1 MSQVSFENFAR
12 AASQTN
18 LPDTEIAGR
27 YPFQAQAERRI
38 IGDVIE
44 KLAIQPTDRLLEV
57 GCGPGNLLIP
67 LSFFVSEASGIDNA
81 AAIERMR
88 CRAPTAPNLIGISG
102 NFLETQMNKG
112 DFDKVLVYSV
122 LHYLSSKMEVFAFV
136 DRCIHCCAPGGRI
149 LLGDLPNRDRKH
161 RFGQSTAGDTVRTEW
176 NQQVA
181 QAGQHAFD
189 NLPDDEQLV
198 TIDDQLLLALLAHVR
213 QQGHEA
219 YLLPQPQ
226 NLPFGGS
233 REDILITVY
242 R

>member
-12 AASQTN
+12 AASQTD

-38 IGDVIE
+38 LGDVIE
-44 KLAIQPTDRLLEV
+44 KLALQPTDRLLEV

-67 LSFFVSEASGIDNA
+67 LSFFVSEATGIDNA
-81 AAIERMR
+81 PAIERMR
-88 CRAPTAPNLIGISG
+88 CRAPTAQNIVGTSG
-102 NFLETQMNKG
+102 NFLEIPLDNG
-112 DFDKVLVYSV
+112 RFDKVLVYSV
-122 LHYLSSKMEVFAFV
+122 LHYLSSQTEVLAFV

-149 LLGDLPNRDRKH
+149 LLGDLPNRDRKL
-161 RFGQSTAGDTVRTEW
+161 RFSRSTAGETVRTEW
-176 NQQVA
+176 NQQVT
-181 QAGQHAFD
+181 QAGKHAFD
-189 NLPDDEQLV
+189 TLPGDERLV
-198 TIDDQLLLALLAHVR
+198 TIDDQLLLAVLAHVR
-213 QQGHEA
+213 QLGHEA

-226 NLPFGGS
+226 DLPFGGS